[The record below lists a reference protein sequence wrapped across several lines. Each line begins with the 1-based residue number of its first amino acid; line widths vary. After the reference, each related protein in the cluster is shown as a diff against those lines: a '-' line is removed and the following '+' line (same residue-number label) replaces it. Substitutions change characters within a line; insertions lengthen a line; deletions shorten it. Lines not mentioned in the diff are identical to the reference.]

1 MPTRKQAKDNEE
13 RAASFVQA
21 DTEQQ
26 ANDERPA
33 TPASVD
39 QATTATTQP
48 ASTVPVI
55 SNPGKPPKFFE
66 GGSLSA
72 FIKQFSEA
80 NFHFRLRSVDAC
92 ATAVGTTQLGERRS
106 GPHGAYVAQP
116 L

>member
-55 SNPGKPPKFFE
+55 TNPGKPPKFFE
-66 GGSLSA
+66 GGSLST
-72 FIKQFSEA
+72 SR
-80 NFHFRLRSVDAC
+80 HF
-92 ATAVGTTQLGERRS
+92 
-106 GPHGAYVAQP
+106 
-116 L
+116 

>member
-26 ANDERPA
+26 ANYERPA
-33 TPASVD
+33 TPVSVD
-39 QATTATTQP
+39 HSTTATM
-48 ASTVPVI
+48 VPVI

-72 FIKQFSEA
+72 FIKQFSEWCLLA
-80 NFHFRLRSVDAC
+80 GISSDQEPIIF
-92 ATAVGTTQLGERRS
+92 ATKTR
-106 GPHGAYVAQP
+106 H
-116 L
+116 